1 MESNKGFFVAHLTYS
16 NPTLICMDFPWISTC
31 FFSRKA
37 RIGDLNQ
44 QSHERLSKWQEI
56 YKVRRCFFDGKG
68 GWVGIS
74 TSPDICSKVIF
85 VVVVVRWTDPD
96 KSYKVTWTEMVW
108 MVWLYSMNRLVAP
121 LVANWGSF
129 RQILRSSCHCCTYH
143 SMELYSI
150 KAVALG
156 ENSSGRSQGAGVKD
170 RQRDLED
177 RSMSRLGGVV
187 LGPASRETT
196 AWHPSRLQVIK
207 KGTTE
212 LKMQVAIGAVIIKI
226 PVLCFSFENLVS
238 F

>member
-1 MESNKGFFVAHLTYS
+1 
-16 NPTLICMDFPWISTC
+16 
-31 FFSRKA
+31 
-37 RIGDLNQ
+37 
-44 QSHERLSKWQEI
+44 
-56 YKVRRCFFDGKG
+56 
-68 GWVGIS
+68 
-74 TSPDICSKVIF
+74 
-85 VVVVVRWTDPD
+85 
-96 KSYKVTWTEMVW
+96 
-108 MVWLYSMNRLVAP
+108 
-121 LVANWGSF
+121 
-129 RQILRSSCHCCTYH
+129 
-143 SMELYSI
+143 MELYSI